1 MATDQHAKTRVKLY
15 LLDAENQWIDQGTG
29 HCSCEFNSDKSEGT
43 LKVISEEDESK
54 VILNS
59 KIRIGED
66 VYQRQQGTLI
76 LWSEEDGTDLSLSFQ
91 DAEGCTEIWNSISEV
106 QQHYGIVV
114 DMEQADD
121 LFSDPADVN
130 GGVSSSEFI
139 TLPNPDISNLAEIE
153 RIIKNSLDSVM
164 DKEKLAGFIGVD
176 YILRNEI
183 FEGVIGMLE
192 YDPEFPEKDN
202 FRELLAKRAK
212 YKQVVPI
219 RDPEI
224 EQKIHQAFRL
234 QFLRDTVLSR
244 VADDSVS
251 SMIGSLIFFHNV
263 DIVNHIHQDRPF
275 LQELFDIMDDP
286 TATLERK
293 RDVILFVQQFCALVK
308 VTQLPNRGN
317 LHRTLYQCGMFN
329 IFAPSLQDT
338 ESRIRMASAEIL
350 GNVMEHDPNMLRSF
364 IVKQS
369 DDKAPV
375 QLLDVIVTRFLQE
388 EDLGIKLQL
397 SEIIRAMLDTNTSLS
412 ENGTPAMLESVGSL
426 DPDADKF
433 LELFYLQYFSKF
445 VSPLLEISEGVIS
458 FDRATS
464 SVCESICQV
473 LSFLV
478 RHHSFRSK
486 YYVLSSGIASKICL
500 LLKNRDQH
508 LRLAAL
514 KFFRTCIGMNDEFY
528 HRYLIKQQVIGPI
541 VDTFLSTNNRN
552 NLLNSACIEFFEYI
566 RSENIKSLVAYIVPH
581 YMDKFKDVDYVDTFQ
596 GLIRRYEQQQ
606 DTSVTD
612 TEAQSETNS
621 SKRGSNFSRQGD
633 AWSSSTV
640 DEDEEAYFNNSDD
653 EDEVPDQGQGGG
665 EPGGTAATA
674 SAKLSENGSLFMET
688 STTADGSSAQQQSPR
703 RKLVDYDDDD
713 DEDEDESQRK
723 PSASVESSF
732 SSDSSDSSDTAPPP
746 KKRVKT
752 EGEDDDADRED
763 ADLDNPMAQA
773 FELTKG
779 KGTSANSST
788 AIRAS
793 SPHKAGTTGI
803 RFRLNTPGRNG
814 RSPSPSPSPAPRS
827 RSISP
832 VPTSASAATSTAATP
847 PRTEIAFVKASDG
860 GDGANSSGSSSSSSN
875 SNGGLG
881 LSEGNR
887 EGEMSEAAIAL
898 KSELATQDSKRTND
912 DDEEMVAA
920 AAANKRKREESA
932 VTPVEVDEVAH
943 IDKALK
949 QDEGTKDAT
958 VETAE
963 AVIAQTDEEKE
974 VCEVQQQQSQ
984 PQPSS
989 PNVSHCSPGVS
1000 GSPPSQAVT
1009 PPLATAS
1016 D

>member
-1 MATDQHAKTRVKLY
+1 MATDQIAKARVKLY
-15 LLDAENQWIDQGTG
+15 LLDAINQWIDQGTG

-76 LWSEEDGTDLSLSFQ
+76 LWSEDDGSDLALSFQ
-91 DAEGCTEIWNSISEV
+91 DAEGCMEIWNNINEV

-114 DMEQADD
+114 EMEPADD
-121 LFSDPADVN
+121 LFSDPADAN
-130 GGVSSSEFI
+130 GGATGNDFI
-139 TLPNPDISNLAEIE
+139 TLPNPAMSNLAEID
-153 RIIKNSLDSVM
+153 RIIKNSLDSAM

-176 YILRNEI
+176 NYIEKLMSVFEACEDLESISDLHLLHGIMLGIILLSDIAIFQYILKPEV
-183 FEGVIGMLE
+183 FTGVVGMLE
-192 YDPEFPEKDN
+192 YDPDYPEKDN
-202 FRELLAKRAK
+202 FRELLSKRSK
-212 YKQVVPI
+212 FKQVVPI

-244 VADDSVS
+244 VSDDSVT

-275 LQELFDIMDDP
+275 LQELFSIVGDS
-286 TATLERK
+286 TATIERK
-293 RDVILFVQQFCALVK
+293 RDVTLFVQQFCALVK
-308 VTQLPNRGN
+308 ATQLPNRGN

-329 IFAPSLQDT
+329 IFAPSLQDSET
-338 ESRIRMASAEIL
+338 RIRFAAAEIL

-369 DDKAPV
+369 EDKAPV
-375 QLLDVIVTRFLQE
+375 QLLEVIVTRFLHE
-388 EDLGIKLQL
+388 EELGIKLQL
-397 SEIIRAMLDTNTSLS
+397 SEIIRAMLDTNTGLS
-412 ENGTPAMLESVGSL
+412 ENGTPAMLESFGNL

-445 VSPLLEISEGVIS
+445 VSPLLDISEGVIS

-552 NLLNSACIEFFEYI
+552 NLLNSACIEFFDYI
-566 RSENIKSLVAYIVPH
+566 RSENIKSLVAHIVPNFRA
-581 YMDKFKDVDYVDTFQ
+581 KFKDIDYVDTFK
-596 GLIRRYEQQQ
+596 GLARRYEQQQ
-606 DTSVTD
+606 DSSVTD

-640 DEDEEAYFNNSDD
+640 DDDEEAYFNNSDD

-665 EPGGTAATA
+665 EAGGDLGGTASAVTSSTAAT
-674 SAKLSENGSLFMET
+674 SKHKENGRLFMEPT
-688 STTADGSSAQQQSPR
+688 VEGSTAQQSPR
-703 RKLVDYDDDD
+703 RALVDYDDDD
-713 DEDEDESQRK
+713 EEDDEEVEEEGEGSDHQHKPAAGEDAAPQASLGSE
-723 PSASVESSF
+723 PSSS
-732 SSDSSDSSDTAPPP
+732 STSSDTTPPP
-746 KKRVKT
+746 KKKLKL
-752 EGEDDDADRED
+752 EGDDSAESES
-763 ADLDNPMAQA
+763 AEEDNPMAQA
-773 FELTKG
+773 FELAQG
-779 KGTSANSST
+779 RGSVSSSSSGGAASASST
-788 AIRAS
+788 S
-793 SPHKAGTTGI
+793 QKAGGTGI
-803 RFRLNTPGRNG
+803 RFKLNTGGRNA
-814 RSPSPSPSPAPRS
+814 RSPSPSPSSSLTPRS
-827 RSISP
+827 RSVSP
-832 VPTSASAATSTAATP
+832 MPTVSGTTGVAAATQS
-847 PRTEIAFVKASDG
+847 RTEIAFVKASDS
-860 GDGANSSGSSSSSSN
+860 GDGTCSSSSSSSTSSTSSTGS
-875 SNGGLG
+875 SNGNLSLG
-881 LSEGNR
+881 EADR
-887 EGEMSEAAIAL
+887 EREMSEAARTL
-898 KSELATQDSKRTND
+898 KSELATRDSKRAS
-912 DDEEMVAA
+912 DEEDVDMAA
-920 AAANKRKREESA
+920 VLAAGKRKR
-932 VTPVEVDEVAH
+932 DEAGVA
-943 IDKALK
+943 
-949 QDEGTKDAT
+949 DA
-958 VETAE
+958 
-963 AVIAQTDEEKE
+963 
-974 VCEVQQQQSQ
+974 
-984 PQPSS
+984 
-989 PNVSHCSPGVS
+989 
-1000 GSPPSQAVT
+1000 
-1009 PPLATAS
+1009 
-1016 D
+1016 